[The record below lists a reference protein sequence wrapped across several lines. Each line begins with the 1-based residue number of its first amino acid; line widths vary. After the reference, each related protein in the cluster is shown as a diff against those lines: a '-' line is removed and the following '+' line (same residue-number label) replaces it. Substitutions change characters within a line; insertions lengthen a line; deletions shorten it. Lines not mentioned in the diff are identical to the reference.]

1 MIENEV
7 IVSKLQSEGIDEKL
21 AGGIQFETMEALD
34 AWVGVAK
41 TFTTKPRGIEEYN
54 ADELKKLADEGKVKG
69 LQALLDKTRSEA
81 KGKPTEPAKPATEV
95 SPELKAI
102 QDALALI
109 TTDLKESKESTK
121 KAQFDAYVETKTKG
135 FDPLEVTMLKSS
147 LPITATNAEIDAAAD
162 KYRQLMVSRG
172 LKSYATS
179 SSSSVNASDGDKS
192 VSDSVKRLQ
201 EKRDKQ
207 LKK

>member
-21 AGGIQFETMEALD
+21 AGGIQFETVEALD
-34 AWVGVAK
+34 AWVGIAK

-81 KGKPTEPAKPATEV
+81 KGKPTDPAKPATEV

-179 SSSSVNASDGDKS
+179 SSSSNPAGKLDADFSSAVKSFVTDKTT
-192 VSDSVKRLQ
+192 
-201 EKRDKQ
+201 
-207 LKK
+207 KK

>member
-21 AGGIQFETMEALD
+21 AIGISFETQEALD
-34 AWVGVAK
+34 AWVGTAK
-41 TFTTKPRGIEEYN
+41 TFTAKPKDITEYTE
-54 ADELKKLADEGKVKG
+54 DELKKLADGGTVKT
-69 LQALLDKTRSEA
+69 LQALLDKARS
-81 KGKPTEPAKPATEV
+81 KPAEQSKPAETVV

-102 QDALALI
+102 QDKLDLLMGDI
-109 TTDLKESKESTK
+109 KTTKETTA

>member
-21 AGGIQFETMEALD
+21 AGGIQFETQEALD
-34 AWVGVAK
+34 AWVGIAK

-147 LPITATNAEIDAAAD
+147 LPITATNAEIAAAAD

-179 SSSSVNASDGDKS
+179 SSSSNPAGKLDADFSSAVKSFVTDKTT
-192 VSDSVKRLQ
+192 
-201 EKRDKQ
+201 
-207 LKK
+207 KK

>member
-21 AGGIQFETMEALD
+21 AIGISFETQEALD
-34 AWVGVAK
+34 AWVGTAK
-41 TFTTKPRGIEEYN
+41 TFTAKPKDITEYTE
-54 ADELKKLADEGKVKG
+54 DELKKLADGGTVKT
-69 LQALLDKTRSEA
+69 LQALLDKARS
-81 KGKPTEPAKPATEV
+81 KPVEQSKPADIVV

-102 QDALALI
+102 QDKLDLLMGDI
-109 TTDLKESKESTK
+109 KTTKETTA

-147 LPITATNAEIDAAAD
+147 LPITATNAEIAASAD

-179 SSSSVNASDGDKS
+179 SSSSNPAGKLDADFSSAVKSFVTDKTT
-192 VSDSVKRLQ
+192 
-201 EKRDKQ
+201 
-207 LKK
+207 KK

>member
-21 AGGIQFETMEALD
+21 AGGIQFETVEALD

-179 SSSSVNASDGDKS
+179 SSSSNPAGKLDADFSSAVKSFVTDKTT
-192 VSDSVKRLQ
+192 
-201 EKRDKQ
+201 
-207 LKK
+207 KK

>member
-21 AGGIQFETMEALD
+21 AGGIQFETVEALD
-34 AWVGVAK
+34 AWVGIAK
-41 TFTTKPRGIEEYN
+41 TFTAKPRGIEEYN
-54 ADELKKLADEGKVKG
+54 ADELKKLGDEGKVKG

-81 KGKPTEPAKPATEV
+81 KGKPTDPAKPATEV

-102 QDALALI
+102 QDKLDLLMGDI
-109 TTDLKESKESTK
+109 KTTKETTA
-121 KAQFDAYVETKTKG
+121 KAQFDAHVETKTKG

-179 SSSSVNASDGDKS
+179 SSSSAPAGKLDADFSSAVKSFVTDKTT
-192 VSDSVKRLQ
+192 
-201 EKRDKQ
+201 
-207 LKK
+207 KK

>member
-21 AGGIQFETMEALD
+21 AGGIQFETVEALD
-34 AWVGVAK
+34 AWVGIAK

-179 SSSSVNASDGDKS
+179 SSSSNPAGKLDADFSSAVKSFVTDKTT
-192 VSDSVKRLQ
+192 
-201 EKRDKQ
+201 
-207 LKK
+207 KK

>member
-21 AGGIQFETMEALD
+21 AIGISFETQEALD
-34 AWVGVAK
+34 AWVGTAK
-41 TFTTKPRGIEEYN
+41 TFTAKPKDITEYTE
-54 ADELKKLADEGKVKG
+54 DELKKLADGGTVKT
-69 LQALLDKTRSEA
+69 LQALLDKARS
-81 KGKPTEPAKPATEV
+81 KPVEVKSTETVV

-102 QDALALI
+102 QDKLDLLMGDI
-109 TTDLKESKESTK
+109 KTTKETTA

-162 KYRQLMVSRG
+162 KYRQLMVSRR

-179 SSSSVNASDGDKS
+179 SSSSKAAGELDAD
-192 VSDSVKRLQ
+192 
-201 EKRDKQ
+201 
-207 LKK
+207 LKKAISDFKPKR

>member
-21 AGGIQFETMEALD
+21 AGGIQFETEEALD
-34 AWVGVAK
+34 AWVGIAK

-179 SSSSVNASDGDKS
+179 SSSSNPAGKLDADFSSAVKSFVTDKTT
-192 VSDSVKRLQ
+192 
-201 EKRDKQ
+201 
-207 LKK
+207 KK

>member
-21 AGGIQFETMEALD
+21 AIGISFETQEALD
-34 AWVGVAK
+34 AWVGTAK
-41 TFTTKPRGIEEYN
+41 TFTAKPKDITEYTE
-54 ADELKKLADEGKVKG
+54 DELKKLADGGTVKT
-69 LQALLDKTRSEA
+69 LQALLDKARS
-81 KGKPTEPAKPATEV
+81 KPAEQSKPAETVV

-102 QDALALI
+102 QDKLDLLMGDI
-109 TTDLKESKESTK
+109 KTTKETTA

-179 SSSSVNASDGDKS
+179 SSSSAPAGKLDADFSSAVKSFVTDKTT
-192 VSDSVKRLQ
+192 
-201 EKRDKQ
+201 
-207 LKK
+207 KK

>member
-21 AGGIQFETMEALD
+21 AIGISFETQEALD
-34 AWVGVAK
+34 TWVGTAK
-41 TFTTKPRGIEEYN
+41 TFTTKPKDITEYTE
-54 ADELKKLADEGKVKG
+54 DELKKLADGGTVKT
-69 LQALLDKTRSEA
+69 LQALLDKARSKPAEV
-81 KGKPTEPAKPATEV
+81 KPTETVV

-102 QDALALI
+102 QDKLDLLMGDI
-109 TTDLKESKESTK
+109 KTTKETTA

>member
-21 AGGIQFETMEALD
+21 AGGIQFETVEALD
-34 AWVGVAK
+34 AWVGIAK

-179 SSSSVNASDGDKS
+179 SSSSAPAGKLDADFSSAVKSFVTDKTT
-192 VSDSVKRLQ
+192 
-201 EKRDKQ
+201 
-207 LKK
+207 KK